1 MSSDRRKLYGGKGRS
16 ISVKSVKFWNVKKKD
31 EVSIPETD
39 VKLLKKGGRFML
51 AAVDPADGTKLRKF
65 TKAPQ

>member
-1 MSSDRRKLYGGKGRS
+1 VSSDRRKLYGGKGK
-16 ISVKSVKFWNVKKKD
+16 SVSAKSVKFWNVKKKG
-31 EVSIPETD
+31 EVSIPESD
-39 VKLLKKGGRFML
+39 VKLLHKGGRYMF